1 MNDIQAHLEKI
12 RSDAAECAL
21 LGNLVTDGKREVFA
35 RAAEHLNA
43 LASAVEKTIAT
54 AGADMVPA
62 AIRERP
68 VVADNAAADHHQQ
81 AARPRRILPWLAIVS
96 GVVIGAFFW
105 ADYPGKQHWS
115 LANLLSKQD
124 PLPAPRDETR
134 QAIATLLAGE
144 QGERKELMEQLGVL
158 AAHMGNLERALD
170 NLKTARAE
178 IAAPSNKDP
187 YGTAEKPA
195 TAETKPSPPEEQ
207 PVRSEQNRTS
217 APDSPAAAR
226 QSDGIPTAAGSP
238 PVEPVDQVGSI
249 TVAPRRAEINP
260 RKPDVGPPGC
270 TQFRSFDPLS
280 GTYTT
285 FEGRR
290 RPCR

>member
-1 MNDIQAHLEKI
+1 MKDIQAHLEKI

-35 RAAEHLNA
+35 RAAEHLTA

-54 AGADMVPA
+54 AGADMAPA
-62 AIRERP
+62 AIREAA
-68 VVADNAAADHHQQ
+68 VATDNVAAHHHQQ
-81 AARPRRILPWLAIVS
+81 AARPRRILPRLLAIVS
-96 GVVIGAFFW
+96 GVIIGAFFW

-115 LANLLSKQD
+115 WANLLSKHES
-124 PLPAPRDETR
+124 LPAPRDETK
-134 QAIATLLAGE
+134 QAIATLLSGE
-144 QGERKELMEQLGVL
+144 QGKRQELMEQLGVL

-170 NLKTARAE
+170 NLKTAHAE
-178 IAAPSNKDP
+178 IAGPSNKEAC
-187 YGTAEKPA
+187 GTTEKPA
-195 TAETKPSPPEEQ
+195 TTETQLSPPEEK

-217 APDSPAAAR
+217 APDSPAAAKP
-226 QSDGIPTAAGSP
+226 SDGLPTAPGSL
-238 PVEPVDQVGSI
+238 PVDQVGSI
-249 TVAPRRAEINP
+249 TVVPRRAELNP
-260 RKPDVGPPGC
+260 RKPDAGPLGC
-270 TQFRSFDPLS
+270 TQFRSFDPVS